1 MKRKTDGI
9 SSSPTKKPKFEPSP
23 SPSAWQE
30 SQSVLSPQL
39 AGGTS
44 GNDNNNNYTSFF
56 IDNNTE
62 NHKHHFINL
71 RG

>member
-23 SPSAWQE
+23 SPSAWQD
-30 SQSVLSPQL
+30 SQSVLSSQF
-39 AGGTS
+39 AGMAGS
-44 GNDNNNNYTSFF
+44 NNNNNYTSFV

-62 NHKHHFINL
+62 NHTHHFSINL